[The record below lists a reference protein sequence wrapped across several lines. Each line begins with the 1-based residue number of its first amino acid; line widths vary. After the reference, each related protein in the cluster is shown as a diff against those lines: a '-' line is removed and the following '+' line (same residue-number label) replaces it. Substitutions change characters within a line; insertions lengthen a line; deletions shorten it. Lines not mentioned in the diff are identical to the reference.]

1 MFKLSGSRTPRHGVH
16 LARRPCRF
24 PGQKRAE
31 TLCWWLP
38 LPRSVS
44 NKTLTC
50 FSNKRPEVVKSR
62 CPVPKCSIKLWHK
75 QTTTCFCSHIL
86 KEKMVQHMHM
96 YMCTCMCICM
106 YNIYIYVYVY
116 VYSMFHW
123 DRMPAAYKWLSVRQ
137 LSQSILV
144 MLLHSVQIVLDRS
157 RISVW
162 VLFSTLVLLTVAIES
177 STYITGCQLHT
188 KFQSECHLAWTWSLI
203 AVEDPSMELMHTSP
217 GLKESN
223 FKNCIHTT
231 DYNTTM
237 NQCLWLSW
245 RTCWTAVE

>member
-1 MFKLSGSRTPRHGVH
+1 MFKFLGPGHQDMESTLQGGLADF
-16 LARRPCRF
+16 LARNVLKHCVGGCPCR
-24 PGQKRAE
+24 A
-31 TLCWWLP
+31 LCPTKQWHVSQTNALRWLKAVVQCQSAP
-38 LPRSVS
+38 SS
-44 NKTLTC
+44 FGT
-50 FSNKRPEVVKSR
+50 NKRPHVFV
-62 CPVPKCSIKLWHK
+62 
-75 QTTTCFCSHIL
+75 HIFWKKRWYSMCL
-86 KEKMVQHMHM
+86 CIMHM

-106 YNIYIYVYVY
+106 YNIYIY
-116 VYSMFHW
+116 SIFHW

-177 STYITGCQLHT
+177 RTYITGCQLHT

-217 GLKESN
+217 GLKENN

>member
-1 MFKLSGSRTPRHGVH
+1 MVYQSIGVYRTSQVVPAVPGTLLPTCSFKVPTCTLYWTSGPTSSLCWARVLTIGLVLRTEAAEAAKGAVRESAVAPRWLSSKFVSVFNSKFQVQHVQIVFKLSGPRTPRHGVH

-86 KEKMVQHMHM
+86 EEKMVQHVPM
-96 YMCTCMCICM
+96 Y
-106 YNIYIYVYVY
+106 YAYVYVY
-116 VYSMFHW
+116 VHVYLYAQYIYIQHISLESYA
-123 DRMPAAYKWLSVRQ
+123 R
-137 LSQSILV
+137 SI
-144 MLLHSVQIVLDRS
+144 
-157 RISVW
+157 
-162 VLFSTLVLLTVAIES
+162 
-177 STYITGCQLHT
+177 
-188 KFQSECHLAWTWSLI
+188 
-203 AVEDPSMELMHTSP
+203 
-217 GLKESN
+217 
-223 FKNCIHTT
+223 
-231 DYNTTM
+231 
-237 NQCLWLSW
+237 
-245 RTCWTAVE
+245 